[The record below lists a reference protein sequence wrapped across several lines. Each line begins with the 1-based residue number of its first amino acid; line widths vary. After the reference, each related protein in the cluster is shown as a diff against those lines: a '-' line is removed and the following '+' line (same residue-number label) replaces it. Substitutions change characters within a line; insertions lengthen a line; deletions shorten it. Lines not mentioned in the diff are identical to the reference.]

1 MIILTINGEQFLL
14 ESDRELTVDDKNYI
28 ESICEYFYDED
39 NEWYDDIY
47 DMSNYKIADLF
58 QEIVKKEVGINVTF
72 KCIDLEVE
80 INED

>member
-14 ESDRELTVDDKNYI
+14 EGDRELTVDDKNYI

-58 QEIVKKEVGINVTF
+58 QEVVKKEVGINVTF

>member
-39 NEWYDDIY
+39 NEWYDDIH

-58 QEIVKKEVGINVTF
+58 QEVVKKEVGINVTF